1 MNGTNGKVL
10 VVDTCVFIKDP
21 DIFYKIGNDEIVV
34 PGAVIKELDGLKRHP
49 DPENPKARAA
59 RKVSRILDEL
69 GSRQDISKGAKT
81 SAGSTV
87 RIFTSYKKIDD
98 LASNVD
104 NRIVGSALALREK
117 TGRDIVLVSMDG
129 NMRNVARGYSLTA
142 ANYPFKDVS
151 SHEMPKVRPP
161 VGRSAERSINRRA
174 ATLSGNKRPALRGIP
189 RALFVAIAIFFI
201 LLLITR

>member
-1 MNGTNGKVL
+1 MKSGNRNMNGTNGKVL

-69 GSRQDISKGAKT
+69 GSRQDISKGART

-87 RIFTSYKKIDD
+87 RIFTSYKMIDD
-98 LASNVD
+98 LASNAD
-104 NRIVGSALALREK
+104 NRIVGAALALREK

-142 ANYPFKDVS
+142 ANYPF
-151 SHEMPKVRPP
+151 PTVR
-161 VGRSAERSINRRA
+161 AIKRRYLPRRKI
-174 ATLSGNKRPALRGIP
+174 ATKPGGNKAGAVIV
-189 RALFVAIAIFFI
+189 FVLMIIFI
-201 LLLITR
+201 LMMSGK